1 MPTALALRTDYD
13 SDALRSFARCSKN
26 SSQIRRLLSM
36 AAVYDGMN
44 RTEAARIGGMD
55 RQALRRW
62 VLRFNADGPEGL
74 LDRWSSGPPRRLS
87 NEQLVEL
94 STIVETGPDVQTDGV
109 VRWRRVDLQVVI
121 EERFGVEYGER
132 WVSQILHD
140 LGFSHLSA
148 RPQHPKQEA
157 KVIEAFKKTL
167 PAPLPL
173 T

>member
-1 MPTALALRTDYD
+1 MPAALALRTDYD
-13 SDALRSFARCSKN
+13 SDVLRNIARCSKN
-26 SSQIRRLLSM
+26 SNQIRRLLSM

-109 VRWRRVDLQVVI
+109 VRWRRVDLQAVI
-121 EERFGVEYGER
+121 EQRFGVEYSER
-132 WVSQILHD
+132 WVSQMLHD

-167 PAPLPL
+167 QPPLAL